1 MGAAL
6 AVIPWTKAVR
16 RLSVLVEFSI
26 FWKARLFLV
35 IIGAFWVV
43 RPRALLQLSASEQ
56 PALPFT
62 LSVSVLCS
70 MGLDTAPR
78 ARLSIF

>member
-1 MGAAL
+1 MRHMQRSVPSAGLTFLACLGAAL

-43 RPRALLQLSASEQ
+43 RPRALLLLSASEHPQ
-56 PALPFT
+56 LC
-62 LSVSVLCS
+62 LSL
-70 MGLDTAPR
+70 
-78 ARLSIF
+78 

>member
-43 RPRALLQLSASEQ
+43 RP
-56 PALPFT
+56 
-62 LSVSVLCS
+62 
-70 MGLDTAPR
+70 
-78 ARLSIF
+78 